1 MLNGFI
7 PFRKKLI
14 SVGAVS
20 SVANVKK
27 KILYALGVL
36 CGES

>member
-20 SVANVKK
+20 SVANIKK
-27 KILYALGVL
+27 KILCALGAL
-36 CGES
+36 GGDL